1 MRNLLLLVLG
11 LALGAVIASILL
23 NAMYRREA
31 YARGVM
37 QVLQHQ
43 YAPLRERLRKADCAN
58 IDVSDS
64 KHRLAELTEEIEPST
79 YPDSKPDAPFRE
91 YTSRLRE
98 AVADLPTGSASCAA
112 VAPIVTRIGDACE
125 TCHRQYR

>member
-11 LALGAVIASILL
+11 LALGAAFASITL
-23 NAMYRREA
+23 NAMYRHDA

-43 YAPLRERLRKADCAN
+43 YAPLRDRLRKADCTTVDA
-58 IDVSDS
+58 SEA
-64 KHRLAELTEEIEPST
+64 KHRLAELTEEIESSN

-91 YTSRLRE
+91 YTSRLRQG
-98 AVADLPTGSASCAA
+98 VADLPAGSVNCAA
-112 VAPIVTRIGDACE
+112 IAPIVTRIGDACE
-125 TCHRQYR
+125 ACHRQYR